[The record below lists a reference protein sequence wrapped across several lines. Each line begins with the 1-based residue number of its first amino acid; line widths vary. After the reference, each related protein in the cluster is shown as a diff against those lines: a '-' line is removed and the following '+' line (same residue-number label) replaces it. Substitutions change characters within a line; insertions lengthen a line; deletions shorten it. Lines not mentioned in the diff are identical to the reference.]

1 MADVEFHRRTLLKG
15 GLAATVIGGITA
27 PGALAGT
34 AGSPGSRGRTV
45 EAPEIFGTA
54 DWGARPP
61 NGQIV
66 VLDHAPT
73 YIVVHH
79 TVEPG
84 NSDDFSKERA
94 FAISRAIQNHHMD
107 NNGWIDSGQQFTNSR
122 GGYITEGRHR
132 SLEVLRGGTQH
143 VQGANVAN
151 HNSEVI
157 GIENEGLYME
167 VDVPQTL
174 WDSLVSL
181 VAYIA
186 SQYNI
191 SPEMIRGHRDF
202 NSTACPGDVLYAR
215 LPELRQAVADRL
227 GVSFREPGSTPLLRP
242 GDRSEDVLLAQRRLR
257 AHGYDVPA
265 HGVFDQATREAV
277 AAFAA
282 SNGLAQPTCQA
293 CAHTEERGYLGR
305 DVWELLTPR

>member
-1 MADVEFHRRTLLKG
+1 MPGKRSIDRRTLLLRS
-15 GLAATVIGGITA
+15 GLAVTA
-27 PGALAGT
+27 MGTALAAVPAQASAT
-34 AGSPGSRGRTV
+34 DSRRV
-45 EAPEIFGTA
+45 EAPHIYDTGN
-54 DWGARPP
+54 WQARPP
-61 NGQIV
+61 REPITLLN
-66 VLDHAPT
+66 HPPT

-84 NSDDFSKERA
+84 NTDDYSLDRA
-94 FAISRAIQNHHMD
+94 FAISRSIQNFHMD
-107 NNGWIDSGQQFTNSR
+107 SNGWIDTGQQFTISR

-132 SLEVLRGGTQH
+132 SLEALTGGTQH
-143 VQGANVAN
+143 VLGANVAN

-305 DVWELLTPR
+305 DVWELLAPR

>member
-1 MADVEFHRRTLLKG
+1 MPGKRSIDRRTLLLRS
-15 GLAATVIGGITA
+15 GLAVTA
-27 PGALAGT
+27 MGTALAAVPAQASAT
-34 AGSPGSRGRTV
+34 DSRRV
-45 EAPEIFGTA
+45 EAPHIYDTGN
-54 DWGARPP
+54 WQARPP
-61 NGQIV
+61 REPITLLN
-66 VLDHAPT
+66 HPPT

-84 NSDDFSKERA
+84 NTDDYSLDRA
-94 FAISRAIQNHHMD
+94 FAISRSIQNFHMD
-107 NNGWIDSGQQFTNSR
+107 SNGWIDTGQQFTISR

-132 SLEVLRGGTQH
+132 SLEALTGGTQH
-143 VQGANVAN
+143 VLGANVAN

>member
-1 MADVEFHRRTLLKG
+1 
-15 GLAATVIGGITA
+15 
-27 PGALAGT
+27 
-34 AGSPGSRGRTV
+34 
-45 EAPEIFGTA
+45 
-54 DWGARPP
+54 
-61 NGQIV
+61 
-66 VLDHAPT
+66 
-73 YIVVHH
+73 
-79 TVEPG
+79 
-84 NSDDFSKERA
+84 
-94 FAISRAIQNHHMD
+94 
-107 NNGWIDSGQQFTNSR
+107 
-122 GGYITEGRHR
+122 
-132 SLEVLRGGTQH
+132 
-143 VQGANVAN
+143 
-151 HNSEVI
+151 
-157 GIENEGLYME
+157 ME